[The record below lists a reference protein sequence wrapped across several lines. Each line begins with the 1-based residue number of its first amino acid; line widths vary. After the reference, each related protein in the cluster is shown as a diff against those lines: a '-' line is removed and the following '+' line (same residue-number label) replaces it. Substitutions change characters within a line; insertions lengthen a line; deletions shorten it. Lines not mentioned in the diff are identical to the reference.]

1 MQRGECGGM
10 TGERIPSLYVR
21 AISRTFGSVESPSKT
36 LVIRFSS
43 IGDVVLTSPLLRVL
57 RSRFP
62 KSQIDF
68 LTRKEYAD
76 LVRFNPNVN
85 LTYEFDTSEGFAGL
99 RRMKKTLKEE
109 GYDLVVDLHNSIRSR
124 FVRSMRG
131 VKAVVVDKRIPERTL
146 LVKFKKNS
154 YAGIVP
160 VADRYLETLGEY
172 GISSDGKGAELH
184 LPDEVL
190 FGVASRV
197 AKLHLNRFEHV
208 LGICPFARHATK
220 EWPAERYAEVGRRFV
235 AEKAG
240 AVMIFGGKA
249 DVPRATALSAALRS
263 HAGSE
268 RVIDW
273 TGELTLAESAAA
285 LQYCDVV
292 VTNDSG
298 LMHMAAAMQRRVV
311 ALFGSTVEEFGFFP
325 PRNTSVVIEQKD
337 LACRPCSHI
346 GRDTCPEGHF
356 RCMLDTSVE
365 SVWKAVLEM
374 MDKAD
379 APREKERA

>member
-1 MQRGECGGM
+1 MR
-10 TGERIPSLYVR
+10 P
-21 AISRTFGSVESPSKT
+21 PSKT

-43 IGDVVLTSPLLRVL
+43 IGDVVLASPLLRVL

-85 LTYEFDTSEGFAGL
+85 FTYEFDASEGFAGL
-99 RRMKKTLKEE
+99 RRMKSVLKEE
-109 GYDLVVDLHNSIRSR
+109 RYDLIVDLHNSIRSR

-160 VADRYLETLGEY
+160 VADRYLETLSEY

-184 LPDEVL
+184 LPDDVL

-208 LGICPFARHATK
+208 LGLCPFARHATK
-220 EWPAERYAEVGRRFV
+220 EWPAERFAEVGKRFV

-249 DVPRATALSAALRS
+249 DVPRATTLSAVLRRHS
-263 HAGSE
+263 GDE

-285 LQYCDVV
+285 FQYCDVV
-292 VTNDSG
+292 LTNDSG
-298 LMHMAAAMQRRVV
+298 LMHMAAAMQKRLV
-311 ALFGSTVEEFGFFP
+311 AVFGSTVEEFGFFP
-325 PRNTSVVIEQKD
+325 PRETSIVIEQKG

-356 RCMLDTSVE
+356 RCMLDTSVD
-365 SVWKAVLEM
+365 SVWRAVLEM
-374 MDKAD
+374 MDRAD
-379 APREKERA
+379 VPREKERA